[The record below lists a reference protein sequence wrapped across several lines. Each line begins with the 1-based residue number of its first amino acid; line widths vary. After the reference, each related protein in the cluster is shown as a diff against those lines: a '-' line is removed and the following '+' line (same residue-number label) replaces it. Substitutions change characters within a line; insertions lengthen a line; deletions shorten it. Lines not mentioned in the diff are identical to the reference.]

1 MVATFDGTNGTNNHK
16 VYYNGNLAHQNTNNI
31 DNYQHNGSLRT
42 NNKDLRFAHS
52 DGRSSGQ
59 YMGDISVGIGAIYNK
74 ELSAAEVQQN
84 FDADKARF
92 GLS

>member
-1 MVATFDGTNGTNNHK
+1 
-16 VYYNGNLAHQNTNNI
+16 
-31 DNYQHNGSLRT
+31 
-42 NNKDLRFAHS
+42 
-52 DGRSSGQ
+52 
-59 YMGDISVGIGAIYNK
+59 MGDISVGIGAIYNK